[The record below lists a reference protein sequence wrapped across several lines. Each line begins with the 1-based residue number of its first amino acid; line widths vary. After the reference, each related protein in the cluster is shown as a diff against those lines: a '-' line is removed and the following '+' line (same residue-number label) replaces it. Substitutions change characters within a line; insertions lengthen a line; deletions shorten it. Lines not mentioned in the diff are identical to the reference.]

1 MELLELDQGP
11 GSVAWVGL
19 QAGQAV
25 LSFLIGA

>member
-1 MELLELDQGP
+1 MEVLELDQGS

-19 QAGQAV
+19 QAGQVV